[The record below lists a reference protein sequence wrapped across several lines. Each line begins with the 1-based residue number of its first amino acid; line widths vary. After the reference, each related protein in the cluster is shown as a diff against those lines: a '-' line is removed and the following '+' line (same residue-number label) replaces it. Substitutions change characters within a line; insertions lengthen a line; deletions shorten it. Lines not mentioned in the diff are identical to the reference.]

1 MKKIIACLLMTVC
14 LLLVGGAALAAGA
27 SENRRFGYFDNT
39 RTVILLPVACRSS
52 SYAAAYLD
60 REMKGIFKYPYY
72 RVLPTYS
79 YAGEAVTPDR
89 LEQISAETGADI
101 VVLPQVTDWT
111 RWVSRRSLFRDADD
125 VVYTRVV
132 IDVYSYRRGDAQI
145 RDDQAYYSETEEEGF
160 VRDRYI
166 MDEVMKRL
174 YKKFPYRRVPTDIS
188 KNLSGAVTNGTAPK
202 ADMNK

>member
-1 MKKIIACLLMTVC
+1 MKKIIACLLMMGC
-14 LLLVGGAALAAGA
+14 LLLTGETALAAGA
-27 SENRRFGYFDNT
+27 SENRRAGYFDNT
-39 RTVILLPVACRSS
+39 RTVILLPVAYRNG

-72 RVLPTYS
+72 RVLPASS

-111 RWVSRRSLFRDADD
+111 RWVSRRSFFRDADD

-132 IDVYSYRRGDAQI
+132 IDVYSYRKGDAQI
-145 RDDQAYYSETEEEGF
+145 RDDRAYYAETEEEGF

-188 KNLSGAVTNGTAPK
+188 KNLSGAVTDGTSPK